1 MGCFWLGADCYLSEG
16 NVLLTCKLFTVCF
29 SVGILAIFCVSC
41 QDNGKNSG
49 DTEVDAG
56 PIAIFPADFMTKY
69 TELRD
74 CRHSHEHELNHIRVF
89 ANDLAAA
96 PYLALSPDVP
106 YPPGSILVKAEYED
120 KDCVDLIGFTAV
132 RRGEVG
138 SAPEVYDWYWQKL
151 DAEQNVTEDGAPWR
165 CINCHAVHCEPPYG
179 FELTCA
185 EEI

>member
-1 MGCFWLGADCYLSEG
+1 MSLHQMIISRFL
-16 NVLLTCKLFTVCF
+16 VLIFSLHIASCDD
-29 SVGILAIFCVSC
+29 SVGNAGIDDV
-41 QDNGKNSG
+41 NSSP
-49 DTEVDAG
+49 V
-56 PIAIFPADFMTKY
+56 AIFPANFMSMY
-69 TELRD
+69 SELRD

-96 PYLALSPDVP
+96 SYLALSPDVP

-120 KDCVDLIGFTAV
+120 KDCLDLIGFTAV

-138 SAPEVYDWYWQKL
+138 SVPDVYDWYWQKL
-151 DAEQNVTEDGAPWR
+151 DADRNVTEDGAPWR
-165 CINCHAVHCEPPYG
+165 CINCHAVHCAPPHG